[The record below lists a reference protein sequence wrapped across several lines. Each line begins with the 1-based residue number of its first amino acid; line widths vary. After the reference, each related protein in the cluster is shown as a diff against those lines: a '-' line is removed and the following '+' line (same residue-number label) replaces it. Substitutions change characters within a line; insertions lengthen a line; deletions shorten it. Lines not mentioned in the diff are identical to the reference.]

1 MLGALDQTRTNEG
14 RQMKLAFSTTELADQ
29 WIVGIRAS
37 VELAKIADAMG
48 QLFPELFGYVQQHGG
63 SPSGMPLTLY
73 HCIGGNSVE
82 LECALP
88 IAAPI
93 AGTKRIRCSELPSGT
108 MATVTHVGPYEN
120 LSGTWAALTEWMDS
134 EGLIP
139 AGTPWEVY
147 VTDPGAEPDQSKWR
161 TDIFFP
167 VRSRSETSWR
177 PEIFR

>member
-1 MLGALDQTRTNEG
+1 MELE
-14 RQMKLAFSTTELADQ
+14 FSTTELEEQ
-29 WIVGIRAS
+29 GIVGIRTS
-37 VELAKIADAMG
+37 VEFAKIADTMG
-48 QLFPELFGYVQQHGG
+48 QLFPELFGYVQQQGG
-63 SPSGMPLTLY
+63 SLAGMPLTLY
-73 HCIGGNSVE
+73 HRMGGGSVE

-93 AGTKRIRCSELPSGT
+93 AGTRRIRCDELPAGT

-120 LSGTWAALTEWMDS
+120 LPGTWAALTGWMES

-147 VTDPGAEPDQSKWR
+147 VTDPRAEPDQSKWR

-167 VRSRSETSWR
+167 VRPR
-177 PEIFR
+177 PEMPWNPTIFR